1 MSTEILA
8 LKNIKL
14 NMKFNDKIEA
24 ILYAGQILVD
34 HGHVEEGYLAKMLER
49 ESLSTTYIGNGIAIP
64 HGTKDALGL
73 VKAAGVSIIQVP
85 KGIDFGGGNIAYM
98 VIGLA
103 ANGDDHLDILT
114 SIAVICSEDENV
126 ERLKRAVSEQEIID
140 IFAEGMES

>member
-1 MSTEILA
+1 MSTEILD

-14 NMKFNDKIEA
+14 NRSFKDKKEA

-34 HGHVEEGYLAKMLER
+34 HGHVEEGYMAKMLER

-64 HGTKDALGL
+64 HGTKDSLGL

-85 KGIDFGGGNIAYM
+85 NGIDFGGGNIAYM

-114 SIAVICSEDENV
+114 TIAVICSEEENV
-126 ERLKRAVSEQEIID
+126 ERLKNAASEQEIID

>member
-1 MSTEILA
+1 MSTEILS

-14 NMKFNDKIEA
+14 NKTFSDKTEA
-24 ILYAGQILVD
+24 ILYAGKILVD
-34 HGHVEEGYLAKMLER
+34 GGHVEEGYMAKMLER

-73 VKAAGVSIIQVP
+73 VKAAGVSIIQAP
-85 KGIDFGGGNIAYM
+85 GGIDFGGGNTAYL

-103 ANGDDHLDILT
+103 ANGDDHMDILT
-114 SIAVICSEDENV
+114 SIALICSEDENV
-126 ERLKRAVSEQEIID
+126 ERLKKAASEQEIID